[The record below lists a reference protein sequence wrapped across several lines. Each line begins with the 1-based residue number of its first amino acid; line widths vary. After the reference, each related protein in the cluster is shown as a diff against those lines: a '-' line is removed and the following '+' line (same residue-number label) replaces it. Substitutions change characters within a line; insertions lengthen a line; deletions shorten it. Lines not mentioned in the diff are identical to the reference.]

1 MNHVKYTGN
10 MSRRALLKTATATA
24 LAAPAASLSGCL
36 EDTAELEYRRWM
48 PAEFDATA
56 MKFDVSTMLE
66 RGVDDRSEDEPT
78 EHGLTLGDAETV
90 LDLERA
96 TVIELHPDA
105 EPDVE
110 GDSYEHQGIAVYQQ
124 DRGVVATDGDTIVEA
139 STPGDAE
146 AVLDARIGE
155 APRLYEEDEV
165 FDALSRRAGDGDLVL
180 SYEADD
186 GFREVRS
193 GRFTEDGARVTVAVA
208 APDGRHQ
215 DVEDRLRAEEHLA
228 VDETRAGVESVDGF
242 DVFVAEASATPEELS
257 RAFGLE
263 AEASGSHQ
271 VDEVDEE
278 VDESSASI
286 DSGGEVED
294 DPEPGDTAG
303 DTESE
308 SEIEG

>member
-1 MNHVKYTGN
+1 MNPWRPRSN
-10 MSRRALLKTATATA
+10 LSRRTLLKTATATA
-24 LAAPAASLSGCL
+24 LAASIPSLSGCL
-36 EDTAELEYRRWM
+36 DDTAELEYPRWM

-56 MKFDVSTMLE
+56 LKLDVSEMLE
-66 RGVDDRSEDEPT
+66 RDVDGRSPDEPT
-78 EHGLTLGDAETV
+78 DHGLTLGDADTV

-96 TVIELHPDA
+96 TVVELTSTA
-105 EPDVE
+105 EPTVE
-110 GDSYEHQGIAVYQQ
+110 GEAVDEHHGATVYQQ

-139 STPGDAE
+139 STPGDVE
-146 AVLDARIGE
+146 AVLDARVGE
-155 APRLYEEDEV
+155 TPRLHEEDPV
-165 FDALSRRAGDGDLVL
+165 FDALSRHAGAGTLVL
-180 SYEADD
+180 SHEPED
-186 GFREVRS
+186 GHREVRS

-228 VDETRAGVESVDGF
+228 VEETRAGVESVDGF

-263 AEASGSHQ
+263 AEASGSH
-271 VDEVDEE
+271 EVDE

-286 DSGGEVED
+286 DSSGEVDD
-294 DPEPGDTAG
+294 DPEPTDTAG

-308 SEIEG
+308 SDIEG